1 MRPQKFDLWLNS
13 TAVNNELKSQMKEM
27 SEEEIIDAFSKDIE
41 FGTAGLRGIMGPG
54 TNRMNFITIRKASF
68 AFGSYLLDL
77 CEHTKRRGIVIAYD
91 NRNKSDDFGLEAAKV
106 FTSLGIKTYMFDRL
120 TPTPQLSYTVR
131 RLNAIGGV
139 VITASH
145 NPKQYNGYKVYDN
158 EGCQLV
164 PQKIEKLYT
173 YFTAIE
179 NELNIFSDDSKLG
192 ELLNILPEVVSNCYY
207 EDVLKIRLNK
217 ALDTSKLRI
226 VYTPEHGTGLNGVK
240 YILKKAGYDLYVV
253 KNQANPDPDF
263 TNTASPN
270 PEDHKAY
277 EGAIEL
283 AKKVKADIIL
293 ATDPDAD
300 RLGVVVNKEDDL
312 VYLTGNQVGALLID
326 YIIKTKKSY
335 NDFNDQ
341 YVLYNTIVTGGLGAK
356 IAYNNGV
363 RVFSTLTGFK
373 FIGDQIRKLLK
384 EDKEKFLFGYEE
396 SYGFLLNTMV
406 RDKDALQACLII
418 SEMACYYKSQNLTLD
433 EVLADLYKEYG
444 FHLESIESI
453 NYEGLEG
460 SKKIDSLMEKLRN
473 SKLDTLGNKKII
485 AIEDYL
491 EGKKVSSDGNE
502 ELLKLP
508 KSNVMRYILEGESYV
523 AVRPSGTEPKCKFY
537 YNLVEK
543 DFEKA
548 SALLENIK
556 KQIKDII

>member
-1 MRPQKFDLWLNS
+1 MRPQKFDLWLKS
-13 TAVNNELKSQMKEM
+13 TAVSNELKSQMREM
-27 SEEEIIDAFSKDIE
+27 SEEDIIDSFSKDIE

-54 TNRMNFITIRKASF
+54 TNRMNIITIRKASF

-91 NRNKSDDFGLEAAKV
+91 NRNKSNDFGLEAAKV
-106 FTSLGIKTYMFDRL
+106 FTSLGIKTYMFDKL

-131 RLNAIGGV
+131 KLNAIGGV

-173 YFTAIE
+173 YFKAID

-192 ELLNILPEVVSNCYY
+192 ELLNILPDVVSDCYY

-217 ALDTSKLRI
+217 GLDTSKLRI

-240 YILKKAGYDLYVV
+240 FILKKAGYDLHVV
-253 KNQANPDPDF
+253 KNQANPDPNF
-263 TNTASPN
+263 TNTLSPN

-283 AKKVKADIIL
+283 AKKIKADIIL

-300 RLGVVVNKEDDL
+300 RLGVVVNKENDS

-326 YIIKTKKSY
+326 YIIKTKKHY
-335 NDFNDQ
+335 NDFNDK

-356 IAYNNGV
+356 IASLNGV

-373 FIGDQIRKLLK
+373 FIGDQIRKLVK

-396 SYGFLLNTMV
+396 SYGFLLNSMV

-418 SEMACYYKSQNLTLD
+418 SEMACYYKNQNLTLD
-433 EVLADLYKEYG
+433 EVLDNLYKEHGYY
-444 FHLESIESI
+444 LESIDSLT
-453 NYEGLEG
+453 YEGLEG
-460 SKKIDSLMEKLRN
+460 SKKITSLMEKLRSN
-473 SKLDTLGNKKII
+473 KLSTLGGKKVI
-485 AIEDYL
+485 AIEDYSI
-491 EGKKVSSDGNE
+491 GKKIYADGSE
-502 ELLKLP
+502 ELLQLP
-508 KSNVMRYILEGESYV
+508 ESNVLRYILQGDSFV
-523 AVRPSGTEPKCKFY
+523 AIRPSGTEPKCKFY

-543 DFEKA
+543 DSTSA
-548 SALLENIK
+548 NALLESIK

>member
-1 MRPQKFDLWLNS
+1 
-13 TAVNNELKSQMKEM
+13 
-27 SEEEIIDAFSKDIE
+27 
-41 FGTAGLRGIMGPG
+41 
-54 TNRMNFITIRKASF
+54 
-68 AFGSYLLDL
+68 
-77 CEHTKRRGIVIAYD
+77 
-91 NRNKSDDFGLEAAKV
+91 
-106 FTSLGIKTYMFDRL
+106 
-120 TPTPQLSYTVR
+120 
-131 RLNAIGGV
+131 
-139 VITASH
+139 
-145 NPKQYNGYKVYDN
+145 
-158 EGCQLV
+158 
-164 PQKIEKLYT
+164 
-173 YFTAIE
+173 
-179 NELNIFSDDSKLG
+179 
-192 ELLNILPEVVSNCYY
+192 
-207 EDVLKIRLNK
+207 
-217 ALDTSKLRI
+217 
-226 VYTPEHGTGLNGVK
+226 
-240 YILKKAGYDLYVV
+240 
-253 KNQANPDPDF
+253 PDPDF

-300 RLGVVVNKEDDL
+300 RLGVVVNKADDL
-312 VYLTGNQVGALLID
+312 IYLTGNQVGALLID
-326 YIIKTKKSY
+326 YIIKTKKNY

-396 SYGFLLNTMV
+396 SYGFLLTTLV

-418 SEMACYYKSQNLTLD
+418 SEMACYYKSQDLTLD

-460 SKKIDSLMEKLRN
+460 
-473 SKLDTLGNKKII
+473 
-485 AIEDYL
+485 
-491 EGKKVSSDGNE
+491 KKVNSDGIE

-543 DFEKA
+543 DFENA

>member
-1 MRPQKFDLWLNS
+1 MRPQKFDLWLKS
-13 TAVNNELKSQMKEM
+13 TAVSNELKSQMREM
-27 SEEEIIDAFSKDIE
+27 SEEDIIDSFSKDIE

-54 TNRMNFITIRKASF
+54 TNRMNIITIRKASF

-91 NRNKSDDFGLEAAKV
+91 NRNKSNDFGLEAAKV
-106 FTSLGIKTYMFDRL
+106 FTSLGIKTYMFDKL

-131 RLNAIGGV
+131 KLNAIGGV

-173 YFTAIE
+173 YFKAID

-192 ELLNILPEVVSNCYY
+192 ELLNILPDVVSDCYY

-217 ALDTSKLRI
+217 GLDTSKLRI

-240 YILKKAGYDLYVV
+240 FILKKAGYDLHVV
-253 KNQANPDPDF
+253 KNQANPDPNF
-263 TNTASPN
+263 TNTLSPN

-283 AKKVKADIIL
+283 AKKIKADIIL

-300 RLGVVVNKEDDL
+300 RLGVVVNKENDS

-326 YIIKTKKSY
+326 YIIKTKKHY
-335 NDFNDQ
+335 NDFNGK

-356 IAYNNGV
+356 IASLNGV

-373 FIGDQIRKLLK
+373 FIGDQIRKLVK

-396 SYGFLLNTMV
+396 SYGFLLNSMV

-418 SEMACYYKSQNLTLD
+418 SEMACYYKNQNLTLD
-433 EVLADLYKEYG
+433 EVLDNLYKEHGYY
-444 FHLESIESI
+444 LESIDSLT
-453 NYEGLEG
+453 YEGLEG
-460 SKKIDSLMEKLRN
+460 SKKITSLMEKLRSN
-473 SKLDTLGNKKII
+473 KLSTLGGKKVI
-485 AIEDYL
+485 AIEDYSI
-491 EGKKVSSDGNE
+491 GKKIYADGSE
-502 ELLKLP
+502 ELLQLP
-508 KSNVMRYILEGESYV
+508 ESNVLRYILQGDSFV
-523 AVRPSGTEPKCKFY
+523 AIRPSGTEPKCKFY

-543 DFEKA
+543 DSTSA
-548 SALLENIK
+548 NALLESIK